1 MTRPR
6 RPTTADLIE
15 AVFDAGTYVSWDGPP
30 IQVAEPGSTYA
41 AELAAAAQSSGV
53 DEAIITGEGRID
65 GQRCAFIAG
74 EFRFMAGSI
83 GRAAAERVTLA
94 FERAT
99 RERLPLFAAPSSGGT
114 RMQEGT
120 PAFVTMVKITA
131 AVAAYKKRHLP
142 YITYLRHPTT
152 GGVLAPWW
160 WLRHVTCP
168 VP

>member
-99 RERLPLFAAPSSGGT
+99 REQNHRGGRGIQEAPSALHHLPATPDHWRRTGLMGVARTCHRRGAAGDDRLPGRP
-114 RMQEGT
+114 
-120 PAFVTMVKITA
+120 
-131 AVAAYKKRHLP
+131 
-142 YITYLRHPTT
+142 
-152 GGVLAPWW
+152 GV
-160 WLRHVTCP
+160 
-168 VP
+168 